1 MAVEA
6 KHEHGTARLL
16 VKYPQTEW
24 GCSFASLSC
33 QASELESYAKEVEAL
48 KEKVKDMLLQPT
60 QELTKKIELINL
72 LFRLGVS
79 YHFKNEIEEQLNHIF
94 IALPKLLDDDNDCDL
109 HTVAILFQ
117 ILRQYGYKV
126 SCDVFN
132 KFKDDGGFEKT
143 IASDVKGLLS
153 LYEAT
158 FLSVHGEDIFDEVV
172 PFTRQHLE
180 TLVAQSSP
188 HLANYMRNALKQ
200 PFHRS
205 IERVEAKK
213 YIVFYEGEESRDE
226 TLLRFAKLDYNRVQ
240 LLYRQELASLSRWWK
255 DLDVAEKLHYS
266 RDRIVEAYLWAVG
279 PHFEPQDSLS
289 RMLMAKSIEIITI
302 VDDTYDE
309 YATIDE
315 LQRFTAAIERWNI
328 GAIDELPEYMKVLYK
343 LILNFFDEIEKDGY
357 NTCYAKE
364 TFKEMVRSNYVQ
376 AQWFNDGYIPAFDEY
391 MRNGVVSVGYEAVR
405 AASFI
410 GMENIVGTTEL
421 QWLET
426 NPKIVQAAKLI
437 SRLKNDIAAREKD
450 GPSTLRCYMNE
461 HGVSRE
467 KAIEEF
473 KKMCENAWKDMNEDC
488 LKPTAVSRTLLNYN
502 LNIARSLE
510 FLYLHGDY
518 FTYAVCLKD
527 YVKSLFLEELPL

>member
-48 KEKVKDMLLQPT
+48 KE
-60 QELTKKIELINL
+60 
-72 LFRLGVS
+72 
-79 YHFKNEIEEQLNHIF
+79 KNEIEEQLNHIF

-132 KFKDDGGFEKT
+132 KFKDDGGFKKT

-172 PFTRQHLE
+172 SFTRQHLE

-328 GAIDELPEYMKVLYK
+328 GAIDELPEYMK
-343 LILNFFDEIEKDGY
+343 
-357 NTCYAKE
+357 
-364 TFKEMVRSNYVQ
+364 FKEMVRSNYVQ

-437 SRLKNDIAAREKD
+437 TRLKNDIAAREGEQKKD

-488 LKPTAVSRTLLNYN
+488 MKPTAVSRTLLNYN

-510 FLYLHGDY
+510 FFICTAITSRMLY
-518 FTYAVCLKD
+518 V
-527 YVKSLFLEELPL
+527 